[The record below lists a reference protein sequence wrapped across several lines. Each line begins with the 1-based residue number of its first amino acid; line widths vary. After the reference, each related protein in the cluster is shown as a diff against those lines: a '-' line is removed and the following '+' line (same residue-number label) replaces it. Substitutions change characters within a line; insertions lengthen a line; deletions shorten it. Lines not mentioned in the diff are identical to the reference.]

1 MSQSSSSPSPSTPKR
16 WDTLGSDLLASVVV
30 FLVALPL
37 CMGIAIAS
45 GAPVASGL
53 ITGIVGGLVVGV
65 LAGSPLQ
72 VSGPAAGLTVIVYE
86 AIQQHGLEMLGLL
99 VLIAGAAQL
108 VAGMLRFGQ
117 WFRAV
122 SPAVIKGMLAG
133 IGILIFASQ
142 FHVMVD
148 DSPKS
153 SGIANLL
160 TIPEA
165 IEKGMAWPNLGS
177 EEERAFKTEQL
188 RQIGELHRRQE
199 RLWELTAERLPDHAT
214 IDQWKAESPER
225 HAAEIAALRELL
237 GDQETIVEELEALPP
252 VLHRLET
259 LDGDRDQMDAVERAA
274 AKAADRANAAAD
286 DLRLGNEY
294 DALASQNAAVDA
306 IEDLLVSLKSHNLAA
321 GVGLLTILII
331 VVWDGLAPKRWK
343 VVPATLLA
351 IIVVTA
357 LTTILKLPVLY
368 VEVPTNL
375 LDGVTLPTWSILS
388 DAPWSALLST
398 GLVIA
403 AIASAET
410 LLCATAVDQMH
421 QGPRTRYDRELTA
434 QGVGNMLCGLFGA
447 LPMTGVIVRSSA
459 NIQAGGKTRLSAIL
473 HGFWLLVFV
482 VGLAGLLR
490 LIPTA
495 SLAAMLV
502 YIGYRL
508 VDLGAIRSLRQ
519 YGISE
524 VAIYA
529 ATVLTIV
536 LEDLLTGVIVG
547 IVLSG
552 VKLLYTFSSLNT
564 TLDISEGGKKAV
576 LALDGAATFIRLPK
590 LAAELERVPRNAE
603 LHIDMTNLSYID
615 HACLDLLASWASQ
628 HQSGGGQLVIDWES
642 LHARFRRESMAT
654 PAHERTA
661 MPNDLV
667 GRSAEDARH

>member
-1 MSQSSSSPSPSTPKR
+1 
-16 WDTLGSDLLASVVV
+16 VV

-53 ITGIVGGLVVGV
+53 ITGIVGGLVVGT

-72 VSGPAAGLTVIVYE
+72 VSGPAAGLTVIVYD
-86 AIQQHGLEMLGLL
+86 AIQHHGLEMLGLL
-99 VLIAGAAQL
+99 VLMAGAVQL
-108 VAGMLRFGQ
+108 VAGILRFGQ

-148 DSPKS
+148 DAPKG
-153 SGIANLL
+153 SGIENLL
-160 TIPEA
+160 TIPRS
-165 IEKGMAWPNLGS
+165 IEKGMVWPDLGM
-177 EEERAFKTEQL
+177 EEERAFRTQEL
-188 RQIGELHRRQE
+188 REIGELHRRQA
-199 RLWELTAERLPDHAT
+199 RLQQQTTERLPNHLT
-214 IDQWKAESPER
+214 MEEWKAEPPEL
-225 HAAEIAALRELL
+225 HEAEIAALRELA
-237 GDQETIVEELEALPP
+237 DEQQAIVKDLQDLEP
-252 VLHRLET
+252 VLHQLEE
-259 LDGDRDQMDAVERAA
+259 LGGDPARMDHVQEAVAEAIGDAMTAA
-274 AKAADRANAAAD
+274 N
-286 DLRLGNEY
+286 DLAEGREY
-294 DALASQNAAVDA
+294 DAIGSQQAALESLEELLAD
-306 IEDLLVSLKSHNLAA
+306 LKSHNIAG

-331 VVWDGLAPKRWK
+331 VLWDGLAPRRWK

-351 IIVVTA
+351 IVVVTT
-357 LTTILKLPVLY
+357 LTTVLKLPVLY

-375 LDGVTLPTWSILS
+375 LEGLSLPRWEVLA
-388 DAPWSALLST
+388 DAPWGALLSSA
-398 GLVIA
+398 LVIA

-434 QGVGNMLCGLFGA
+434 QGVGNMVCGLLGA

-473 HGFWLLVFV
+473 HGLWLLVFV

-508 VDLGAIRSLRQ
+508 VDLGAIRNLRQ
-519 YGISE
+519 YGLSE
-524 VAIYA
+524 VLIYA

-552 VKLLYTFSSLNT
+552 IKLLYTFSHLNSK
-564 TLDISEGGKKAV
+564 LEIAEGGEKAV
-576 LALDGAATFIRLPK
+576 LSLEGAATFIRLPR

-603 LHIDMTNLSYID
+603 LHIDMTHLTYID

-642 LHARFRRESMAT
+642 LHARFRRDALAGPTT
-654 PAHERTA
+654 PKTTL
-661 MPNDLV
+661 PDDLV
-667 GRSAEDARH
+667 NRSGKARH